1 MKGGL
6 VGVVAVVE
14 ESLGTG
20 RSGSNRGQCG
30 QPRVFSWEARANRGR
45 WMVEAIRINW
55 RGRWADGLTGG
66 GCPAGAG

>member
-20 RSGSNRGQCG
+20 RSGGNRGPRG
-30 QPRVFSWEARANRGR
+30 QPRCVAGKRTLREEDGWSRRSGLAGR
-45 WMVEAIRINW
+45 E
-55 RGRWADGLTGG
+55 DGQMG
-66 GCPAGAG
+66 